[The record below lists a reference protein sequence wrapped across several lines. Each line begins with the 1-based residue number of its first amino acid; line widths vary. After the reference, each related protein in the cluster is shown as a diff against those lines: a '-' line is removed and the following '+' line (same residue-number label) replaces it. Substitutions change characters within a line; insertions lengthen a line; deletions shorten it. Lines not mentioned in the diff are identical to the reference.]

1 MARRAFPLVDR
12 ATGSSAPV
20 DVGKLTTRALL
31 RRCRKMTAVFARR
44 GAIAGAQYARS
55 RISRQEVDGAA
66 LSRQFRLA
74 LGELGPTFV
83 KLGQLLSSRSDLIP
97 PSLQRELSTLRDRA
111 PAIPR
116 GTLMAELEQRI
127 GRSGGELFVEF
138 ETVPVACASVA
149 QVHRAVLADGRRV
162 AVKVRRPGALSDI
175 ELDVAL
181 LRAFSRVLLLF
192 RRTQEYDPRQLVD
205 EFASLLLEEVDFT
218 LEARNI
224 EAIGRTFAND
234 NIVTVPRLIEEVSG
248 ESILTMDWVEGIP
261 LTDGG
266 ALDAADIDRAG
277 LARAIVHAYATMI
290 FRSDRFQADPHPG
303 NLIAMSGGGLGL
315 VDFGEVGSV
324 APSTRG
330 ALMSL
335 LTAVIGRNSDALA
348 AAVLSFSRPTRS
360 VDRSSLG
367 VELATLLGPI
377 TEGSLQ
383 DLKLGQVLHELLR
396 VLHNHG
402 LVLPADLAVLI
413 KTVIVCEATAEEL
426 EPTIDIRSFLG
437 DISS

>member
-1 MARRAFPLVDR
+1 MAPRALPPVEES
-12 ATGSSAPV
+12 TGSSAPV

-31 RRCRKMTAVFARR
+31 GRCRKMTAVFARR
-44 GAIAGAQYARS
+44 GAIAGAQYAAS
-55 RISRQEVDGAA
+55 RLNRQEVDGAA

-83 KLGQLLSSRSDLIP
+83 KLGQLLSTRSDLIP
-97 PSLQRELSTLRDRA
+97 PSLQRELSMLRDRA

-116 GTLMAELEQRI
+116 GRLMAALEQCI
-127 GRSGGELFVEF
+127 GSSGRELFVEF
-138 ETVPVACASVA
+138 EAVPVACASVA

-162 AVKVRRPGALSDI
+162 AVKVRRPGIRSDI

-181 LRAFSRVLLLF
+181 LRAFSRVLLLS
-192 RRTQEYDPRQLVD
+192 RRTKEYDPRRLVD
-205 EFASLLLEEVDFT
+205 EFANLLLEEVDFT

-234 NIVTVPRLIEEVSG
+234 NIVMVPSVVEAVSG
-248 ESILTMDWVEGIP
+248 GSILIMDWVEGIP
-261 LTDGG
+261 ITDGG

-277 LARAIVHAYATMI
+277 LARAVVHAYATMI

-303 NLIAMSGGGLGL
+303 NLIAMSGGRLGL

-335 LTAVIGRNSDALA
+335 LTAVLGRDSDVLA
-348 AAVLSFSRPTRS
+348 DAVLSFGRPTRS
-360 VDRSSLG
+360 VDRLRLG
-367 VELATLLGPI
+367 DQLAALLDPI
-377 TEGSLQ
+377 TDASLQ
-383 DLKLGQVLHELLR
+383 DLKLGQVLRELLR

-402 LVLPADLAVLI
+402 LVLSADLAVLI

-437 DISS
+437 NISS

>member
-1 MARRAFPLVDR
+1 
-12 ATGSSAPV
+12 
-20 DVGKLTTRALL
+20 
-31 RRCRKMTAVFARR
+31 MTAVIGRR
-44 GAIAGAQYARS
+44 AAIAMTHYARS
-55 RISRQEVDGAA
+55 RLSRTNVDGAA
-66 LSRQFRLA
+66 LSRQFRMA

-83 KLGQLLSSRSDLIP
+83 KLGQLLSTRSDLIP

-116 GTLMAELEQRI
+116 GTLMAELEQAI
-127 GRSGGELFVEF
+127 GPSGRELFVEF
-138 ETVPVACASVA
+138 ETVPVACASIA
-149 QVHRAVLADGRRV
+149 QVHRALLADGRRV
-162 AVKVRRPGALSDI
+162 AVKVRRPGVLSDVK
-175 ELDVAL
+175 LDVAL
-181 LRAFSRVLLLF
+181 LRAFSRVLLLS
-192 RRTQEYDPRQLVD
+192 RRTQEYDPRRLVD
-205 EFASLLLEEVDFT
+205 EFANLLFEEIDFT

-224 EAIGRTFAND
+224 EAIGRTFADD
-234 NIVTVPRLIEEVSG
+234 NIVTVPSVVEEVSG

-290 FRSDRFQADPHPG
+290 FRSDRFQADAHPG

-324 APSTRG
+324 APSTRS

-335 LTAVIGRNSDALA
+335 LTAVLGRDSDALA
-348 AAVLSFSRPTRS
+348 DAVLSFSRPARS
-360 VDRSSLG
+360 VDRLSLG
-367 VELATLLGPI
+367 DQLATLLGPV
-377 TEGSLQ
+377 TDASLQ
-383 DLKLGQVLHELLR
+383 DLKLGQVLRELLH

-413 KTVIVCEATAEEL
+413 RTVIVCEATAEEL
-426 EPTIDIRSFLG
+426 EPSIDIRSFLG
-437 DISS
+437 EISG

>member
-1 MARRAFPLVDR
+1 
-12 ATGSSAPV
+12 
-20 DVGKLTTRALL
+20 
-31 RRCRKMTAVFARR
+31 MTAVFARR

-55 RISRQEVDGAA
+55 RLNRREVDGSA

-83 KLGQLLSSRSDLIP
+83 KLGQLLSTRSDLIP

-116 GTLMAELEQRI
+116 GTLMAELEQSI
-127 GRSGGELFVEF
+127 GPSGRDFFVEF

-162 AVKVRRPGALSDI
+162 AVKVRRPGVLSDI
-175 ELDVAL
+175 GVDVAL
-181 LRAFSRVLLLF
+181 LRAFSRVLLLS
-192 RRTQEYDPRQLVD
+192 RRTHEYDPRRLVD
-205 EFASLLLEEVDFT
+205 EFATLLLEEIDFT
-218 LEARNI
+218 LEARNV

-234 NIVTVPRLIEEVSG
+234 NIVTVPSVVEEVSG

-277 LARAIVHAYATMI
+277 LARAIIHAYATMI

-324 APSTRG
+324 APSTRA

-335 LTAVIGRNSDALA
+335 LTAVLGRNSDALA
-348 AAVLSFSRPTRS
+348 DAVLSFSRPTRS
-360 VDRSSLG
+360 VDRLSLG
-367 VELATLLGPI
+367 DQLAKLLGPM
-377 TEGSLQ
+377 TDASLQ
-383 DLKLGQVLHELLR
+383 DLKLGQVLRELLR

-402 LVLPADLAVLI
+402 LVLPSDLAVLI
-413 KTVIVCEATAEEL
+413 KTVIVCEAAAEEL